1 MLTYTEPK
9 VEVLGA
15 VEELTH
21 LGFILL
27 SDNPAHRTLLI

>member
-1 MLTYTEPK
+1 MLEYTEPQ
-9 VEVLGA
+9 VEVLGT

-21 LGFILL
+21 IGFILL